1 MSISKGGLS
10 PLRILGSLNFAV
22 ILLAGL
28 ALLLVV
34 STFIESRYGTAVA
47 QRLVYQTGWFDA
59 FLALLGVNITCSTL
73 TRWPFKKKHTGFVI
87 THTGIL
93 LVLAGSLLTRLLGAE
108 GQLYVPEGQTSD
120 RIFLGQYE
128 IVIEDPR
135 QDKESAVFL
144 LGRSNKTGALIS
156 RLPDGTQVRL
166 SQVVDSA
173 QWEEVFEEGP
183 AEAAGNPAV
192 RLSFTSKT
200 MGATFDIGL
209 VRHHPERPDG
219 HLSVFGPATAVLAE
233 TEPEEKPSVA
243 ALTFMKDG
251 IKIAELPL
259 TEISKDGPT
268 PLGTTGY
275 SITAFEYFPDARVG
289 GEGGLI
295 SVSDTPSNPAVRLHL
310 TDAEGRTSHHLKFA
324 NYPDF
329 ESMHQKDGDQ
339 PADVRVVFKSGSSQE
354 HHGATFTVYPK
365 DRRWHYRARSRQGDI
380 TSGGE
385 VEIGKAI
392 DTGWA
397 DFQAVVTQVYERAQV
412 RPLVQPSSAGSKYPA
427 ARVIADKDG
436 SVIFDQWIGPDHF
449 ARLPGEHPLILS
461 MRQRSLPVPFALTL
475 KDFRKTDYPGTRR
488 AASFES
494 DVVLSDEAAKVQ
506 VHRTIRMNEPMD
518 YAGYRIF
525 QSSYLQEPSGEAS
538 IFTVA
543 KNPGVT
549 LLYTGSTVLFIGTF
563 ITFFVPALSSF
574 RHEPKG

>member
-1 MSISKGGLS
+1 MNKSKGGFS
-10 PLRILGSLNFAV
+10 PMRLLGSLSFAV
-22 ILLAGL
+22 ILLAAL
-28 ALLLVV
+28 ALLLIV

-87 THTGIL
+87 THSGIL

-128 IVIEDPR
+128 VVVEDPR
-135 QDKESAVFL
+135 QDKPLATFL
-144 LGRSNKTGALIS
+144 LGRSNKAGALIS
-156 RLPDGTQVRL
+156 RLPDGTEVRL
-166 SQVVDSA
+166 AQVVDSA
-173 QWEEVFEEGP
+173 QWDETYEEGP
-183 AEAAGNPAV
+183 VDAAANPAV
-192 RLSFTSKT
+192 RLSFTSKA
-200 MGATFDIGL
+200 MGASFDFGL
-209 VRHHPERPDG
+209 VRNHPERPDG

-233 TEPEEKPSVA
+233 TEPADKPSVA
-243 ALTFMKDG
+243 ALSFIKDG
-251 IKIAELPL
+251 VKIAELPL
-259 TEISKDGPT
+259 AEISKDGPT

-275 SITAFEYFPDARVG
+275 SITAFEYYPDARVG
-289 GEGGLI
+289 GEGGLV

-329 ESMHQKDGDQ
+329 ESMHRKDGDE
-339 PADVRVVFKSGSSQE
+339 PTDVRVEFKSGASHE
-354 HHGATFTVYPK
+354 HHGATFTIYPK
-365 DRRWHYRARSRQGDI
+365 DGGWHYRARSRQGDI
-380 TSGGE
+380 TARGE
-385 VEIGKAI
+385 VEIGKTV

-397 DFQAVVTQVYERAQV
+397 DFQVVVTRIYQRAQV
-412 RPLVQPSSAGSKYPA
+412 RPLVKPSSSSSKYPA
-427 ARVIADKDG
+427 SRVIADRDG
-436 SVIFDQWIGPDHF
+436 ATVFDQWIGPDHF

-461 MRQRSLPVPFALTL
+461 MRQRSLAVPFSVTL
-475 KDFRKTDYPGTRR
+475 KDFRKVDYPGTRR

-494 DVVLSDEAAKVQ
+494 DVVLSDASVKTEI
-506 VHRTIRMNEPMD
+506 HRTIRMNEPMD